1 MAEKLEDMKNL
12 GPVSATWLREAGI
25 GIVFALLLII
35 STAAADEAPGPDP
48 LAPFE
53 ALIGGQWTLGDGY
66 QVLEWGVGQRSVI
79 ARAYQRGADGP
90 RLVSEGIWFF
100 HPGKQTVVGYFT
112 AVGMG
117 IELFEYQ
124 TTPSA
129 AGLESEIVT
138 WDEKGHESHYVERWL
153 LQGDDRYLWQLLAPG
168 DDGLKPVS
176 EGVFTR
182 QQAGNDVAEGPP

>member
-1 MAEKLEDMKNL
+1 MNK
-12 GPVSATWLREAGI
+12 RAGV
-25 GIVFALLLII
+25 GIVCALSLCASI
-35 STAAADEAPGPDP
+35 AQADQASDPDP

-79 ARAYQRGADGP
+79 ARSYQRTAEGP

-100 HPGKQTVVGYFT
+100 HPGKQQVVGYFT

-117 IELFEYQ
+117 IALFEYQ
-124 TTPSA
+124 TTPGT

-138 WDEKGHESHYVERWL
+138 WDDQGHESRYVERWL
-153 LQGDDRYLWQLLAPG
+153 LQGKDRYLWQLLAPG
-168 DDGLKPVS
+168 DGVLKTVS

-182 QQAGNDVAEGPP
+182 HPAGAEITGDSP